1 MEIRSDVVTR
11 FVKYVQVDT
20 QSQEPENQAGPHP
33 YPSTEKQKD
42 LGYMLVQDLNEIGL
56 EHVEIDQWGYVT
68 ATLPSNV
75 AHEVPVIGLIAHM
88 DTSPAASGK
97 DVKPLFHENYQGG
110 PIHYPDAP
118 WQVLDPAD
126 CPELGNQIG
135 NTIITSSGTTL
146 LGADNKAGVSE
157 IVSAIRYLKENP
169 EIRHGAIRVGFTCD
183 EEVGA
188 GVEHFDIE
196 KFGAQY
202 AYTVDG
208 ETVGI
213 IENETFSADSAELE
227 VKGVEI
233 HPGFAKGRLVNAA
246 LIAAHFITRLP
257 RESAPET
264 TDGRQ
269 GYLHAYTVKGGVDR
283 TVVKMLVRDFDDE
296 GLTRFEDLLRSIA
309 DDLRREFPKAEI
321 NLTVNEQ
328 YRNMR
333 MHIDKHPRVIEAA
346 MEAVKAAGREPTL
359 GVIRGGTDGSRL
371 SAMGLP
377 TPNIFT
383 GGHNFHSTREW
394 VSAEDMVFTV
404 QTLVELARIWALPR

>member
-1 MEIRSDVVTR
+1 MDIRSDVVTR

-20 QSQEPENQAGPHP
+20 QSQEPEHPGGPHP

-42 LGYMLVQDLNEIGL
+42 LGYILVQDLNEIGL
-56 EHVEIDQWGYVT
+56 ENVEIDSWGYVT

-75 AHEVPVIGLIAHM
+75 EHEVPVVGLIAHM

-110 PIHYPDAP
+110 QIHYPDAP
-118 WQVLDPAD
+118 WQVLDPVD
-126 CPELGNQIG
+126 CPELNNQVG

-157 IVSAIRYLKENP
+157 IMSAIRFLKENP
-169 EIRHGAIRVGFTCD
+169 QIKHGPIRVAFTCD
-183 EEVGA
+183 EEIGA
-188 GVEHFDIE
+188 GVEHFDLE
-196 KFGAQY
+196 KFNAQY

-213 IENETFSADSAELE
+213 IENETFSADGAELE

-233 HPGFAKGRLVNAA
+233 HPGFAKDRLVNAA

-269 GYLHAYTVKGGVDR
+269 GYLHAYTIKGGVDR
-283 TVVKMLVRDFDDE
+283 TVVKLLVRDFDDE
-296 GLTRFEDLLRSIA
+296 GLKRFEELMQSIVH
-309 DDLRREFPKAEI
+309 DLRREYPKAEI
-321 NLTVNEQ
+321 NLTINEQ

-333 MHIDKHPRVIEAA
+333 LHIDKHPRVIEAA
-346 MEAVKAAGREPTL
+346 MEAVKAAGREPRL

-404 QTLVELARIWALPR
+404 KTLVELARIWALPR

>member
-1 MEIRSDVVTR
+1 MDIRSDVVTR

-20 QSQEPENQAGPHP
+20 QSQEPEHPAGPHP

-42 LGYMLVQDLNEIGL
+42 LGYILVQDLNEIGL
-56 EHVEIDQWGYVT
+56 ENVEIDSWGYVT

-75 AHEVPVIGLIAHM
+75 EHEVPVVGLIAHM

-110 PIHYPDAP
+110 QIHYPDAP
-118 WQVLDPAD
+118 WQVLDPVD
-126 CPELGNQIG
+126 CPELNNQVG

-157 IVSAIRYLKENP
+157 IMSAIRFLKENP
-169 EIRHGAIRVGFTCD
+169 QVKHGPIRVAFTCD
-183 EEVGA
+183 EEIGA
-188 GVEHFDIE
+188 GVEHFDLE
-196 KFGAQY
+196 KFNAQY

-213 IENETFSADSAELE
+213 IENETFSADGAELE

-233 HPGFAKGRLVNAA
+233 HPGFAKDRLVNAA

-283 TVVKMLVRDFDDE
+283 TIVKLLVRDFDDE
-296 GLTRFEDLLRSIA
+296 GLKRFEELMQSIVH
-309 DDLRREFPKAEI
+309 DLRCEYPKAEI
-321 NLTVNEQ
+321 NLTINEQ

-333 MHIDKHPRVIEAA
+333 LHIDKHPRVIEVA
-346 MEAVKAAGREPTL
+346 MEAVKAAGREPLL

-404 QTLVELARIWALPR
+404 KTLVELARIWALPR

>member
-1 MEIRSDVVTR
+1 MDIRSDVVAR
-11 FVKYVQVDT
+11 FVRYVQVDT
-20 QSQEPENQAGPHP
+20 QSQEPEHPAGPHP

-56 EHVEIDQWGYVT
+56 ENVEIDQWGYVT

-75 AHEVPVIGLIAHM
+75 EHEVPVIGLIAHM

-97 DVKPLFHENYQGG
+97 DVKPLFHENYPGG
-110 PIHYPDAP
+110 TIHYPDAP

-126 CPELGNQIG
+126 CPELNNQIG
-135 NTIITSSGTTL
+135 NTIITSSGNTL

-157 IVSAIRYLKENP
+157 IVSAVRFLKENP
-169 EIRHGAIRVGFTCD
+169 QVPHGAIRVGFTCD

-196 KFGAQY
+196 KFAAQY

-246 LIAAHFITRLP
+246 LIASHFITRLP

-264 TDGRQ
+264 TDGRE
-269 GYLHAYTVKGGVDR
+269 GYLHAYTIKGGVDR

-296 GLTRFEDLLRSIA
+296 GLKRFEEKLRSIA
-309 DDLRREFPKAEI
+309 DDLRHEYPKAEI

-333 MHIDKHPRVIEAA
+333 LHIDKHPRVIEAA
-346 MEAVKAAGREPTL
+346 MEAVKAAGREPRL

-404 QTLVELARIWALPR
+404 KTLVELARIWALPR